1 MKWDKEGLI
10 IQLDVDIRRG
20 TPHAMAV
27 LSFHVKI
34 LLWIKFE
41 ARYQIL
47 ILELISQKKSY
58 QYLTIYNFI
67 KLFKDKLFVEF

>member
-1 MKWDKEGLI
+1 MKWDKGGLI

-27 LSFHVKI
+27 SSFHVKI

-58 QYLTIYNFI
+58 QYLTLANYSRINC
-67 KLFKDKLFVEF
+67 L